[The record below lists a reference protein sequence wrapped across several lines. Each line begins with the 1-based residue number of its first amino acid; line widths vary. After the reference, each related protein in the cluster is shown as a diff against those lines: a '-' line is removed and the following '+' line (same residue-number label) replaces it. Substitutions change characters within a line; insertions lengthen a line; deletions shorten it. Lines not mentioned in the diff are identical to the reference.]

1 MFFKRMLL
9 IAICWCASVA
19 SAPAQDQ
26 GRRVELEESLQ
37 SRYRLTVVGGGFMGM
52 HGENTIRKAGGIVV
66 LIRDGLYGA
75 YNRGNLASNGIREG
89 KSELYSGDKDVALE
103 RGEKFYVTA
112 AHVGSDVVTLGL
124 LSVRMIPSGGK
135 TAQVWSTA
143 NFFFSKETLTQGDIG
158 KVYSVMDQWF
168 VQEGASTAATPP
180 SSPIPAAPAR
190 AASIAK
196 PVDLTAGMTHEEVVG
211 ALGAPLQDAAF
222 GNHRWLT
229 YPGIT
234 VTLEQGKLTTVE
246 RNAQALVPVRIASD
260 PAGADVFLDGSFVS
274 STPAVLRL
282 QAGTYKV
289 AVKISGY
296 ADWEREVKVLPGAEV
311 NLTAKL
317 SK

>member
-168 VQEGASTAATPP
+168 VQEGASTAATTP

-190 AASIAK
+190 AASPAK

-296 ADWEREVKVLPGAEV
+296 ADWEREVKILPGAEV

>member
-1 MFFKRMLL
+1 MFFKRTLL

-168 VQEGASTAATPP
+168 VQEGASTAATTP

-190 AASIAK
+190 AASPAK

-274 STPAVLRL
+274 STPAILRL

-296 ADWEREVKVLPGAEV
+296 ADWEREVKILPGAEV